1 MPDAPEDLDTIDWAR
16 LRGLRDGFL
25 DGSAGQADYWRS
37 DADLTLYD
45 RFLGE
50 RIGWKWDAVI
60 GELKQRGW
68 EPPRGIWMDWGCG
81 PGVAIRRMLAAFPE
95 RCAGVCLVDRST
107 RARDFARMRLSED
120 FPGLPLRTLDP
131 LSAPEAPPAL
141 LLVSHVLSE
150 ISPEK
155 EARVWADAV
164 EAEAVVW
171 VEPGTYAESRRL
183 VAARDS
189 RRAAGWSVVAPC
201 LHAGTCGLTQPEGAL
216 AWCHHFAKPPKG
228 IGADAAWGRFA
239 REMGVDLRSLP
250 YAFLVVARSKH
261 PLPPV
266 AGNAVTARLLGRP
279 QTLRTGLAFTTCEET
294 GIRSRELPKRAFK
307 QMIKAIEKGRA
318 GPSFRLT
325 EAGGAVTGIKDI
337 FPDKG

>member
-1 MPDAPEDLDTIDWAR
+1 MPEDPDDLDAIDWGR

-60 GELKQRGW
+60 AELKLRAW
-68 EPPRGIWMDWGCG
+68 APPCGVWMDWGCG

-107 RARDFARMRLSED
+107 RARDFARARLSEE
-120 FPGLPLRTLDP
+120 FPGLSLRALDP
-131 LSAPEAPPAL
+131 LSSPEEPPAL

-150 ISPEK
+150 ISPER
-155 EARVWADAV
+155 EACVWTGAAQ
-164 EAEAVVW
+164 AQALVW

-183 VAARDS
+183 VAARES
-189 RRAAGWSVVAPC
+189 LLSAGWSVVAPC
-201 LHAGTCGLTQPEGAL
+201 LHAGPCGLTQSEGAL

-250 YAFLVVARSKH
+250 YAFLAASRSCH
-261 PLPPV
+261 PLPPD
-266 AGNAVTARLLGRP
+266 AGSAVTARLLGRP
-279 QTLRTGLAFTTCEET
+279 QTQRAGLAFTSCEKA
-294 GIRSRELPKRAFK
+294 GIRARELPKRSFK
-307 QMIKAIEKGRA
+307 PIIKAIEKGRA
-318 GPSFRLT
+318 GPAFHLT
-325 EAGGAVTGIKDI
+325 EEGGAVTAIKEI
-337 FPDKG
+337 FPAEP